1 MGMGKIFKC
10 ENCGESFITMM
21 GIGMNFPF
29 EYQEIVNDIKNGK
42 YGEEFKDLMLSR
54 EGVVV
59 DLEKCLYICDKCG
72 SAEQNFCFD
81 FYVPKKQEDIEKVT
95 KDSFYVTPSELKED
109 YELILKIEHTCDKC
123 NSEMRKVEINET
135 VTLECPE
142 CGSKMKEDGFVNWD

>member
-72 SAEQNFCFD
+72 SA
-81 FYVPKKQEDIEKVT
+81 
-95 KDSFYVTPSELKED
+95 
-109 YELILKIEHTCDKC
+109 
-123 NSEMRKVEINET
+123 
-135 VTLECPE
+135 
-142 CGSKMKEDGFVNWD
+142 